1 MNTSI
6 LAVAAALSFAPTAL
20 AAQETGA
27 DTAPPEDAG
36 ALPVIHTDFSSAVR
50 NIGTA
55 PLNGAR
61 LGVDRLRDDAVS
73 SSDTAAIL
81 AQLPGV
87 SVATGGGVSSMPAL
101 RGLSEQRVLIV
112 VDGLPIDVACPNDM
126 NPPLSYTDP
135 QTVGAIAVVPGVS
148 PVSMGGDNIAGII
161 SVESRMPRFA
171 SGGGMLV
178 TGEASS
184 FYRSNGD
191 AFGGGMTLTVAGKHL
206 SATYTGSYTEAGDY
220 NGGGGMGKVRS
231 TEYAKTDH
239 QLALAAQTGVGL
251 FELKGGYHFAP
262 YEAFPNQYMDMTSNK
277 SWFLNGRYRGVFA
290 FGDVDFTAGYRDTD
304 HEMDFLA
311 DKQPGTMPMNTE
323 VHSFTSALKVNLP
336 LSRSD
341 TLRVGG
347 DYHHE
352 WMNDWWPPVAGSM
365 MMGPDTYLNINK
377 GKRDRLGL
385 FGEWESHWSGRL
397 STLIG
402 ARFDRVTMNTGQVQ
416 PYGTGMMNMAD
427 AMAAEAFN
435 AASHHRTDN
444 NWSATALASWQA
456 SNALAF
462 ELGYAHK
469 TRSPNLY
476 ERYSWGRGAMASQM
490 IGWYGDGNGYVGNL
504 DLKPEKADTVS
515 AALRLT
521 AKGGATLKVSPYY
534 THVND
539 YIDAVYLQDL
549 TDMMGM
555 PSAFVQLQ
563 FANQKAEFYGVDASA
578 SVPLQRTANSETNF
592 TASAAWLHGQ
602 NLTDN
607 GPLYR
612 QMPFNLTLGIDHRT
626 GAFEA
631 GAEIAFVA
639 EKNRVDTTRNEPR
652 TESYAVVNL
661 RAGYT
666 LPVLAQGIKLTVE
679 AKNLFDKGYY
689 LPLGGMSLGDYGATG
704 VLRPVPGMGRSINF
718 GMSTRF

>member
-1 MNTSI
+1 MKTSI
-6 LAVAAALSFAPTAL
+6 FAIAAALALAPAPL
-20 AAQETGA
+20 AAQETGSA
-27 DTAPPEDAG
+27 EPPAAEAA
-36 ALPVIHTDFSSAVR
+36 ALPALHADFTSAVR
-50 NIGTA
+50 NIAAA
-55 PLNGAR
+55 PLNASR
-61 LGVDRLRDDAVS
+61 VSVERLRREAVS
-73 SSDTAAIL
+73 SSDTGAIL

-87 SVATGGGVSSMPAL
+87 SAASGGGLSSMPIL

-148 PVSMGGDNIAGII
+148 PVSMGGDTIAGIV

-171 SGGGMLV
+171 VEGGTLV

-191 AFGGGMTLTVAGKHL
+191 GFGGALSLTVAGKRV
-206 SATYTGSYTEAGDY
+206 SATYTGSYTQSDDY
-220 NGGGGMGKVRS
+220 KGGGAMGKVRS

-239 QLALAAQTGVGL
+239 QLALAAQTDVGL
-251 FELKGGYHFAP
+251 FEVKGGYHFAP
-262 YEAFPNQYMDMTSNK
+262 YEAFPNQYMDMTSNT
-277 SWFLNGRYRGVFA
+277 SWFLNGRYRGVFGW
-290 FGDVDFTAGYRDTD
+290 GDVDFTAGYRDTD
-304 HEMDFLA
+304 HAMDFLA

-336 LSRSD
+336 LGRKD
-341 TLRVGG
+341 TLHLGG
-347 DYHHE
+347 DFHHE
-352 WMNDWWPPVAGSM
+352 GMDDWWPPVAGSM
-365 MMGPDTYLNINK
+365 MMGPDTYLNINN
-377 GKRDRLGL
+377 GRRDRLGL
-385 FGEWESHWSGRL
+385 FGEWESHWSDRL

-402 ARFDRVTMNTGQVQ
+402 ARFDRVTMNTGAVQ
-416 PYGTGMMNMAD
+416 SYGTDMMNMAD
-427 AMAAEAFN
+427 AMAAATFN
-435 AASHHRTDN
+435 AADRHRRDN
-444 NWSATALASWQA
+444 NWSATALVSWQA
-456 SNALAF
+456 ADMLAF

-476 ERYSWGRGAMASQM
+476 ERYAWGQGAMSSQM

-504 DLKPEKADTVS
+504 DLKPERADTVS

-521 AKGGATLKVSPYY
+521 AKGGAMLKISPYY
-534 THVND
+534 TRVHD
-539 YIDAVYLQDL
+539 YIDAVRLRDL

-555 PSAFVQLQ
+555 PSGFVQLQ
-563 FANQKAEFYGVDASA
+563 FANQEAELYGIDASA
-578 SVPLQRTANSETNF
+578 SVPLQRTARGETDF
-592 TASAAWLHGQ
+592 TASAAWVHGQ
-602 NLTDN
+602 NRSDN

-612 QMPFNLTLGIDHRT
+612 QMPFNLTMGLAHRS

-631 GAEIAFVA
+631 GADIQFVA
-639 EKNRVDTTRNEPR
+639 EKTRVDATRNEPR
-652 TESYAVVNL
+652 TQSYALVNL

-666 LPVLAQGIKLTVE
+666 LGLLARGITLTVE
-679 AKNLFDKGYY
+679 AKNLFDKGYA